1 MMSSEVENIPKCC
14 VWGAGGAVITK
25 CEAWPNDGIL
35 TWGYCLKMENASSS
49 DFITGTVRDFVVLE
63 R

>member
-1 MMSSEVENIPKCC
+1 MFGDEE
-14 VWGAGGAVITK
+14 GVITK

-35 TWGYCLKMENASSS
+35 TWGYCLKMENGSTS
-49 DFITGTVRDFVVLE
+49 DFTTGTVRDFVVLE